1 MELIPTR
8 LEGPLL
14 IEPRVFP
21 DNRGFFAETFRS
33 NVFADFGI
41 TEPMVQQNHSR
52 SSYGAVRGM
61 HFHIGDGVSKL
72 VRCVRGEILD
82 VLVDIRRSSPTFGQW
97 EAFPLDGEALRILY
111 APIGFAHGFC
121 TLTDDT
127 LVAYKVDAR
136 HAPEADGGLPW
147 NDPAFGIPWPAP
159 APLLSER
166 DRGHAPFAAFET
178 PFVAGIEW

>member
-21 DNRGFFAETFRS
+21 DSRGFFAETFRS

-61 HFHIGDGVSKL
+61 HFHIGDGVSKIIS
-72 VRCVRGEILD
+72 CVRGEILD
-82 VLVDIRRSSPTFGQW
+82 VLVDVRRSSPTFGQW
-97 EAFPLDGEALRILY
+97 EAFSLDDEALRILY
-111 APIGFAHGFC
+111 APVGFAHGFC
-121 TLTDDT
+121 VLSE
-127 LVAYKVDAR
+127 VADVTYQQSAYYSADVERGFSPSD
-136 HAPEADGGLPW
+136 PEVAIDWPI
-147 NDPAFGIPWPAP
+147 PAEER
-159 APLLSER
+159 LLSER
-166 DRGHAPFAAFET
+166 DLGAPLLAE
-178 PFVAGIEW
+178 VAGSFDFA

>member
-8 LEGPLL
+8 LDGPLL

-21 DNRGFFAETFRS
+21 DSRGFFAETFRS

-41 TEPMVQQNHSR
+41 AEPMVQQNHSR

-61 HFHIGDGVSKL
+61 HFHIGDGVSKI

-82 VLVDIRRSSPTFGQW
+82 VLVDIRRDSPTFGHW
-97 EAFPLDGEALRILY
+97 ESYPLDGEALRILY

-121 TLTDDT
+121 
-127 LVAYKVDAR
+127 V
-136 HAPEADGGLPW
+136 
-147 NDPAFGIPWPAP
+147 
-159 APLLSER
+159 LSELADVIYQQSAYYSTDVERGFSPSDPDVAIDWPIPVADRLISDR
-166 DRGHAPFAAFET
+166 DRDAPMLAEILGTFNFS
-178 PFVAGIEW
+178 

>member
-8 LEGPLL
+8 LDGPLL

-97 EAFPLDGEALRILY
+97 EAYPLDGEALRILY

-121 TLTDDT
+121 VLSELADVIYQQSAYYSSDVERGFS
-127 LVAYKVDAR
+127 LSDPDVAIDW
-136 HAPEADGGLPW
+136 PIPLADR
-147 NDPAFGIPWPAP
+147 
-159 APLLSER
+159 LLSDR
-166 DRGHAPFAAFET
+166 DLSAPTLSQIAT
-178 PFVAGIEW
+178 LIEPS

>member
-21 DNRGFFAETFRS
+21 DDRGFFVETFRS

-52 SSYGAVRGM
+52 SSYGTVRGM
-61 HFHIGDGVSKL
+61 HFQIGDGVSKL
-72 VRCVRGEILD
+72 VRCARGEILD

-111 APIGFAHGFC
+111 APVGFAHGFC
-121 TLTDDT
+121 VLSE
-127 LVAYKVDAR
+127 VADVIYQQSAYYSAEVER
-136 HAPEADGGLPW
+136 GFSLS
-147 NDPAFGIPWPAP
+147 DPDVAIDWPIPVAKR
-159 APLLSER
+159 LLSDR
-166 DRGHAPFAAFET
+166 DRDAPMLAD
-178 PFVAGIEW
+178 VAGTFDFA